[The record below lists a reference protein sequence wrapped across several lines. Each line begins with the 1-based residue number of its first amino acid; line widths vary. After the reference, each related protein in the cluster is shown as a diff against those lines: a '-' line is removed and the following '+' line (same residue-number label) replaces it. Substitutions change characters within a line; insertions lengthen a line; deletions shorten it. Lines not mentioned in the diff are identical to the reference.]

1 MVLHT
6 ELERKLPGRWLEK
19 VDKAEIIEYPNE
31 CKSKKGVMDFILK
44 KWFGSPFSEESKF
57 VTKYHATLRQSFP
70 GDIVMENSEDYVMNE
85 LAKTK
90 AKLRHISQTLETQ
103 NQFLRLIVQVCTHFI
118 LKIF

>member
-1 MVLHT
+1 
-6 ELERKLPGRWLEK
+6 
-19 VDKAEIIEYPNE
+19 
-31 CKSKKGVMDFILK
+31 
-44 KWFGSPFSEESKF
+44 
-57 VTKYHATLRQSFP
+57 
-70 GDIVMENSEDYVMNE
+70 MENSEDYVMNE